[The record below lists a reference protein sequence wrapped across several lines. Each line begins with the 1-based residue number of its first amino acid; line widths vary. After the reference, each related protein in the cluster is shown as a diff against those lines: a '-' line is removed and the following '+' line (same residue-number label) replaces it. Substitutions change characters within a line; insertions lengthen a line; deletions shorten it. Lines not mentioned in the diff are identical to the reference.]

1 MGTIQVFVISLFFVA
16 ILAVGQGFYWAYR
29 ARQEREA
36 RELAR
41 RLGSLGEGEG
51 PSLFREQARDG
62 VANALGGLGAH
73 LRDSIKAADL
83 NINVG
88 QLLGQCAGVGAVVA
102 IGGLVL
108 LGPTGLVLGPLASL
122 APYALVRKAG
132 ADRARALLEQLPD
145 TLDLMARSL
154 QAGVGLSDSFK
165 LVAEEMP
172 MPIAGEFGRIFEE
185 IRFGREYR
193 DALTKL
199 LERNP
204 GVFDLQLLVSSM
216 LLQRETGG
224 NLIEILDNIAG
235 TVRARFLFEAKLS
248 ALTSEA
254 KFSALVLGSLP
265 FGVALMIFL
274 NNPDYLEPMWTD
286 SMGMVMSGIAL
297 TIYSLGIFG
306 MNKVSQVEV

>member
-1 MGTIQVFVISLFFVA
+1 MARGAPGDEGITAESLQE
-16 ILAVGQGFYWAYR
+16 IDLAVHFWQLNLVGR
-29 ARQEREA
+29 LDERLSF
-36 RELAR
+36 RWHDGLRGR

-185 IRFGREYR
+185 IRFLSAANDRVAGADGLGHSFDFWAAKVRMDARAIQTRRLFQPFSVDRLRSRTVAQDQGGGR
-193 DALTKL
+193 
-199 LERNP
+199 
-204 GVFDLQLLVSSM
+204 S
-216 LLQRETGG
+216 
-224 NLIEILDNIAG
+224 IAG
-235 TVRARFLFEAKLS
+235 RHCTKS
-248 ALTSEA
+248 
-254 KFSALVLGSLP
+254 P
-265 FGVALMIFL
+265 
-274 NNPDYLEPMWTD
+274 P
-286 SMGMVMSGIAL
+286 
-297 TIYSLGIFG
+297 
-306 MNKVSQVEV
+306 